1 MAFSYS
7 FHLSSK
13 GHSVSTIAKIGQV
26 SRHNLRDY
34 KSADYD
40 KNDIQILVGGDKSIL
55 QNMREVYQQEFDE
68 ALKKYNEGKR
78 ADRQIEDY
86 LKHISEAKAD
96 VGAEIIIQVG
106 DKDFWEGIDKE
117 ERKSLDG
124 LFEKQLEK
132 LQELVPEF
140 KVASAVIHYDESSPH
155 MHIVGVPVSEGF
167 KKGLEKQV
175 SKTRVF
181 TADRLTYLQDKMR
194 ENVEECMKYYPE
206 IFEGKQLKEKEK
218 GRNKDIPKQKL
229 YEYYQLEEKIISGK
243 EEVEFWKS
251 QEDLYMQKAIQ
262 SRDEAFVL
270 QDQNEQLKEEN
281 EELSRELSSKSADL
295 DQKAEVLKKVDAITL
310 LLSQEDREPIHLQDF
325 TIPEKKTFLGRVEEA
340 ERQGTFVEGL
350 DKGQVKSIM
359 QRVKAEEGL
368 ESAFD
373 RTQERCNAI
382 IQKAKEEAKEIR
394 SEASAEKNETVAKAQ
409 EIVNQQ
415 NIIIQKAKEWAD
427 NLKKKYNELVK
438 RLNELLDR
446 KDKLEQEVAQIEV
459 SRGKLEPLRQE
470 VAELTRA
477 HDIMSGKLDNEITQA
492 TFRDWSTMRFGAGY
506 DEYRKRGELL
516 ALYKDGTVRQVGRNE
531 SGGWDRKTLEDQEK
545 GLCRV
550 GIMQEEE
557 RVPVPRSVLK
567 ELIEV
572 RDRTEPISKNLQNL
586 IQQQSDVDRAIDRHR
601 CQSR

>member
-13 GHSVSTIAKIGQV
+13 GHAVSTTAKVGQV
-26 SRHNLRDY
+26 SRHNLREY

-40 KNDIQILVGGDKSIL
+40 KNDIKILVGGDKSVL
-55 QNMREVYQQEFDE
+55 QNVREIYHQEFDE

-78 ADRQIEDY
+78 ADRQIDDY

-106 DKDFWEGIDKE
+106 DKDFWEGVDKE

-124 LFEKQLEK
+124 LFKAQLEN

-167 KKGLEKQV
+167 KKGLERQV

-181 TADRLTYLQDKMR
+181 TADRLTFLQDKMR
-194 ENVEECMKYYPE
+194 EHVEECMKEYPE

-229 YEYYQLEEKIISGK
+229 DEYYELEEKIISGK
-243 EEVEFWKS
+243 EEVGFW
-251 QEDLYMQKAIQ
+251 QGQNDLYMEKVIEN
-262 SRDEAFVL
+262 RDTAFEL
-270 QDQNEQLKEEN
+270 EDKNKLLKKEN
-281 EELSRELSSKSADL
+281 EGLERELSTKSADL

-310 LLSQEDREPIHLQDF
+310 LLSQEDSEPIRLQNF
-325 TIPEKKTFLGRVEEA
+325 TIPSKKTFLGRIEEP
-340 ERQGTFVEGL
+340 ERQGTFVEGY
-350 DKGQVKSIM
+350 DKGQIQAIM
-359 QRVKAEEGL
+359 QRVKADEGL
-368 ESAFD
+368 ESAFEH
-373 RTQERCNAI
+373 TQERCNAI

-415 NIIIQKAKEWAD
+415 NLIIQKAKEWAD
-427 NLKKKYNELVK
+427 NLKRKYNELVK
-438 RLNELLDR
+438 KFNELLER
-446 KDKLEQEVAQIEV
+446 KGKLEEEV
-459 SRGKLEPLRQE
+459 SHLEASRSQLEPLRQE
-470 VAELTRA
+470 VEELTRA
-477 HDIMSGKLDNEITQA
+477 KKILSGELENELTQA
-492 TFRDWSTMRFGAGY
+492 KFRDWSTMGFGSSY

-531 SGGWDRKTLEDQEK
+531 HGGWDNKTLADQEK

-557 RVPVPRSVLK
+557 RVRVPKSVLK
-567 ELIEV
+567 ELIQA
-572 RDRTEPISKNLQNL
+572 RDRDKPISPNLQNL
-586 IQQQSDVDRAIDRHR
+586 IQQQTEVNKVVSRYKGIDR
-601 CQSR
+601 